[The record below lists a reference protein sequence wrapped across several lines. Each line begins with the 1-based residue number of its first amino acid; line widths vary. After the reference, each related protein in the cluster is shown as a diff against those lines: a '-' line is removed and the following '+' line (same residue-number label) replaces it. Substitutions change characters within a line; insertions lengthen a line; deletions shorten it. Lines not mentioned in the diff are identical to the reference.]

1 MEGLYQDR
9 YNIKSARLPGHD
21 YASSGF
27 YFVTI
32 CTHERVEY
40 FGDVLIDNDGVASV
54 ALSDAGKIIRDE
66 LLKTVQI
73 RPNVE
78 LDEWIIMPNHI
89 HVIFVI
95 NDVER
100 GFVETCGRMSL
111 QGNRTNQFSKPISGS
126 LSMIV
131 GNFKAM
137 VTKRCRENGL
147 DFAWQR
153 LFYDHIIRNE
163 TALHKIRA
171 YIKNNPQMWNRDRN
185 NAAGLLI

>member
-1 MEGLYQDR
+1 MEGLYHDR
-9 YNIKSARLPGHD
+9 YNIEPTRLRGWD
-21 YASSGF
+21 YSSSGF

-32 CTHERVEY
+32 CTHNRIEY
-40 FGDVLIDNDGVASV
+40 FGDVLIDNDGIASV
-54 ALSDAGKIIRDE
+54 ALSDVGKIARDE

-73 RPNVE
+73 RRNVE

-95 NDVER
+95 NNYFDN
-100 GFVETCGRMSL
+100 VETCGRMSL
-111 QGNRTNQFSKPISGS
+111 QGNKTNQFSKPISGS

-137 VTKRCRENGL
+137 VTKRCRENNF

-153 LFYDHIIRNE
+153 LFYDHIIRHE
-163 TALHKIRA
+163 TALNKIRA
-171 YIKNNPQMWNRDRN
+171 YIKYNPRMWRRDRN
-185 NAAGLLI
+185 NLEFLIM